1 MTDLVLK
8 SARLPDGRV
17 TDISVTNGIITHLG
31 SSGSAERVVECRNRL
46 CIPAAIDMHV
56 HMRDGP
62 QAAKED
68 WTTGT
73 KSAVAGGVAAVVDQP
88 NTVPPMDCVENF
100 TARVAL
106 ARERSFCHF
115 VVNGSVTE
123 TADLAGLSA
132 AGALAFGEMFAAPSS
147 YGSALTPEVIRSSLA
162 ELAGFG
168 ALVTVHAEEVRPGEV
183 DTLAEHAAS
192 RPVSG
197 EAATVDLVNSLAP
210 AGVRLH
216 YCHMSGALSISR
228 VRGTFEVAPHHLF
241 LSWEGQDPGD
251 THFRMNP
258 PLRTKAERLELW
270 RLFALIPAIASD
282 HAPHTLAEKSQP
294 FSSAPSG
301 VPGVETMM
309 PLLMNAVFSGKV
321 SLASVIEKTV
331 TNPYRILGLPCPAL
345 TVGSRADLAV
355 YADAPVQISAER
367 LHSKCGWT
375 PYEGMAGLFP
385 EVTVVGGEPVWYQND
400 FFRGCPV
407 WFAGKGKSVAD
418 E

>member
-17 TDISVTNGIITHLG
+17 ADISITNGIITHIG
-31 SSGSAERVVECRNRL
+31 SSGSAGRSINCRNRL

-68 WTTGT
+68 WATGT
-73 KSAVAGGVAAVVDQP
+73 QAAVAGGVAAVVDQP

-100 TARVAL
+100 TARIAL

-115 VVNGSVTE
+115 AVNGSVTE
-123 TADLAGLSA
+123 TADLAGLYA

-147 YGSALTPEVIRSSLA
+147 YGSALSPEVIRSSLA

-183 DTLAEHAAS
+183 HTLAEHAAS

-197 EAATVDLVNSLAP
+197 EAATVDLVNSLAH
-210 AGVRLH
+210 AGVKLH
-216 YCHMSGALSISR
+216 YCHMSGAASISR

-241 LSWEGQDPGD
+241 LSWEEYDSCD

-270 RLFALIPAIASD
+270 KLFDLIPVIASD

-309 PLLMNAVFSGKV
+309 PLLMNAVVAGKV

-331 TNPYRILGLPCPAL
+331 MNPYRILGLPCPAPA
-345 TVGSRADLAV
+345 VGSRADLAV
-355 YADAPVQISAER
+355 YADVPVQISAEQ

-375 PYEGMAGLFP
+375 PYEGMYGLFP
-385 EVTVVGGEPVWYQND
+385 ETTVVGGTAAWHKGEFTRGEPLWLA
-400 FFRGCPV
+400 G
-407 WFAGKGKSVAD
+407 AGKA
-418 E
+418 